1 MGFGSLFKKDKNAR
15 QELVNKGV
23 KLLASGN
30 IAKAIECFHKALE
43 LLPEFADV
51 TEGPTAAEIW
61 NIKGMAFG
69 MLENTEEGMKCC
81 DKAIELSSN
90 VPFFTAPWIN
100 KSRMLVML
108 GNTEEAIKCLD
119 KVIKMTDKYPECRY
133 EPDIFDNGTG
143 TADSQALA
151 WYNKGFIFPDG
162 SEKAM
167 KCFDKAIKSDPGF
180 VDAWINKGYSLHH
193 LGKHEES
200 VVCIRKALELAPN
213 HEYALSTIKTFGYEE
228 YFK

>member
-1 MGFGSLFKKDKNAR
+1 MGFGSLFKKDETETRN
-15 QELVNKGV
+15 ELLRKGLE
-23 KLLASGN
+23 LLYSGKYEK
-30 IAKAIECFHKALE
+30 AMKCFDKAIP
-43 LLPEFADV
+43 LLPEFAATV
-51 TEGPTAAEIW
+51 W
-61 NIKGMAFG
+61 NFKGITFTR
-69 MLENTEEGMKCC
+69 LENAEEAVKCF
-81 DKAIELSSN
+81 DKAIELSGD
-90 VPFFTAPWIN
+90 PYPAPWIG
-100 KSRMLVML
+100 KATILSIL

-200 VVCIRKALELAPN
+200 VVCIRRALELDPN